1 MEKVNGKRHAKIKN
15 KLLLFLVPAVV
26 ATILILVL
34 ISGYL
39 SSRSMT
45 QMATSALNSSISNQ
59 ADNIEAWLNY
69 NLQNFSTVKQLV
81 EKDKPSDSE
90 LSAIMDAYYG
100 FNPYCKNGPYVATK
114 AGKVFKASE
123 STKNTD
129 NVTEQEWFKQG
140 MTRVNMVYGS
150 TYKDVDGTNVISA
163 SGIIN
168 DGSGELKIMAA
179 DLSLDQISIIVN
191 SKVKMDQA
199 ASFLVDITDK
209 TILAHRDKNR
219 VSTKL
224 DASDSDNLMSAIA
237 KKVNERN
244 YSTVTLANNVVAFK
258 PIAGTDWVLISYV
271 HNSTI
276 MKDVTKLVTTLAV
289 IGVIAIV
296 LIVLLINLM
305 VTKVI
310 APLGGITK
318 NITDMSAGDFTIDV
332 RHEGNDE
339 IGLMSDKVSE
349 FVYSMR
355 NMLSVINDESK
366 KLKEQSDN
374 SDTVSKSMYEASQS
388 QSEAMKNLNSTV
400 DQLAVAVN
408 EIAQS
413 ATTLAMVVADTR
425 DNSNQANESMK
436 ETVEISKKGRNDME
450 QLADAMQYI
459 KSSNDDLVTSINEVG
474 KASEEITN
482 IVGLISEIAE
492 QTNLLSL
499 NASIEAAR
507 AGESGKGF
515 AVVATEIGKLAQ
527 NSASSADNI
536 AKLINDVGKAIDS
549 VVAQAQ
555 TSAKNI
561 DTNSEL
567 IQTAVQ
573 TFDRIYQNIEK
584 SNELIELMIKDVE
597 KVDDVA
603 SNVAAISEE
612 QAASTDEILE
622 TSRRMVEQANS
633 ITKNSQDVAD
643 NSHELANTSEM
654 LTSYVQK
661 FKI

>member
-1 MEKVNGKRHAKIKN
+1 MKKGKRHTKIKN

-39 SSRSMT
+39 SGKSMT

-59 ADNIEAWLNY
+59 ADNIEAWLDE
-69 NLQNFSTVKQLV
+69 NLQNFSTVKQIV
-81 EKDKPSDSE
+81 EKTKPTDAQ
-90 LSAIMDAYYG
+90 LSAMMNACYG
-100 FNPYCKNGPYVATK
+100 FNLYCKNGPYIATK
-114 AGKVFKASE
+114 SGKVYKASE
-123 STKNTD
+123 STKETG
-129 NVTEQEWFKQG
+129 NVAEQEWFKQG
-140 MTRVNMVYGS
+140 MTRVNMVYGN
-150 TYKDVDGTNVISA
+150 TYQDANGTSVISA
-163 SGIIN
+163 SGIID
-168 DGSGELKIMAA
+168 DGSSDLKIMAA

-199 ASFLVDITDK
+199 ASFLVDITDN

-224 DASDSDNLMSAIA
+224 DTNDNDRLMAAIA
-237 KKVNERN
+237 DKIAERD

-258 PIAGTDWVLISYV
+258 QIAGTDWVLISYISKSIV
-271 HNSTI
+271 
-276 MKDVTKLVTTLAV
+276 MKDVTRLVTTLIVTGILAIIV
-289 IGVIAIV
+289 IVV
-296 LIVLLINLM
+296 LINLM

-318 NITDMSAGDFTIDV
+318 NITDMSAGDFTINV
-332 RHEGNDE
+332 KHGRSNDE
-339 IGLMSDKVSE
+339 IGLMGDEVNE
-349 FVYSMR
+349 FVHSMR
-355 NMLSVINDESK
+355 NMLTAINAESK
-366 KLKEQSDN
+366 RLREQSDN
-374 SDTVSKSMYEASQS
+374 SDIVSKSMYEASQS

-408 EIAQS
+408 EIAQN

-425 DNSNQANESMK
+425 DNSNQANDSMK
-436 ETVEISKKGRNDME
+436 ETVAISKKGRENME

-459 KSSNDDLVTSINEVG
+459 KSSNDELVTSIDAVG

-482 IVGLISEIAE
+482 IVGLIAEIAE

-499 NASIEAAR
+499 NASIEDAR
-507 AGESGKGF
+507 AGDSGKGF
-515 AVVATEIGKLAQ
+515 AVVATEIGKLAK
-527 NSASSADNI
+527 NSATSADNI
-536 AKLINDVGKAIDS
+536 AKLIDEVRKAIDN
-549 VVAQAQ
+549 VVVQAQ

-561 DTNSEL
+561 ENNSDL
-567 IQTAVQ
+567 IDTAVQ
-573 TFDRIYQNIEK
+573 TFDQIYQNIEK
-584 SNELIELMIKDVE
+584 SNSLIDLMIKDVQ

-622 TSRRMVEQANS
+622 TSRKMVEQANS

-643 NSHELANTSEM
+643 NSHELANTSET